1 MHVRGG
7 TLMSKMRD
15 MVLEAVKMNG
25 IENVV
30 MPLMNEIFLSSTK
43 IAGTRYCDNQD
54 VFKGLEKNVPL
65 LLEREADNKYD
76 SNAIKVMT
84 TDREKLGY
92 IPKSDN
98 SIYARLMDSGK
109 ILNARVYS
117 CYKNDYYNW
126 SVSIKIYMMDF

>member
-1 MHVRGG
+1 MLGG
-7 TLMSKMRD
+7 ALMSKMRD

-76 SNAIKVMT
+76 SNAINVMT

-92 IPKSDN
+92 IPKSEN

-109 ILNARVYS
+109 ILHARVYS
-117 CYKNDYYNW
+117 CYEDDYYNW

>member
-1 MHVRGG
+1 MLGG
-7 TLMSKMRD
+7 ALMSKMRD

-30 MPLMNEIFLSSTK
+30 MPLRNEIFLSSTK

-92 IPKSDN
+92 IPKSEN

-109 ILNARVYS
+109 ILHARVYS
-117 CYKNDYYNW
+117 CYEDDYYNW
-126 SVSIKIYMMDF
+126 SVSIKICMMDF

>member
-1 MHVRGG
+1 MDN
-7 TLMSKMRD
+7 MKD
-15 MVLEAVKMNG
+15 MILEAVEING

-30 MPLMNEIFLSSTK
+30 MPLMNEIFLSFTK
-43 IAGTRYCDNQD
+43 IAGTRYVDNQD

-84 TDREKLGY
+84 TDRKKLGY

-109 ILNARVYS
+109 ILHARVYS
-117 CYKNDYYNW
+117 CYENDYYNW
-126 SVSIKIYMMDF
+126 SVSIKICMMDF

>member
-1 MHVRGG
+1 
-7 TLMSKMRD
+7 MSKMRD

-92 IPKSDN
+92 IPKSEN

-109 ILNARVYS
+109 ILHARVYS
-117 CYKNDYYNW
+117 CYEDDYYNW
-126 SVSIKIYMMDF
+126 SVSIKICMMDF

>member
-1 MHVRGG
+1 MLGG
-7 TLMSKMRD
+7 ALMNKMRD
-15 MVLEAVKMNG
+15 MVLEAIKMNG

-30 MPLMNEIFLSSTK
+30 MPLMNEIFLSFTN
-43 IAGTRYCDNQD
+43 IAGTRYCNNQEA
-54 VFKGLEKNVPL
+54 FKTLEKNVPL

-117 CYKNDYYNW
+117 CYQDDYYNW
-126 SVSIKIYMMDF
+126 SVSIKICMMDF

>member
-1 MHVRGG
+1 MN
-7 TLMSKMRD
+7 KMRD
-15 MVLEAVKMNG
+15 MVLEAIKMNG

-30 MPLMNEIFLSSTK
+30 IPLMDEIFLSFTK

-76 SNAIKVMT
+76 SNAIKVLT
-84 TDREKLGY
+84 IDGEKLGY
-92 IPKSDN
+92 IPKKDN
-98 SIYARLMDSGK
+98 DIFCRLMDSGK

-117 CYKNDYYNW
+117 CCEDDYYNW
-126 SVSIKIYMMDF
+126 SVSIKICMIDF